1 MKKIVYM
8 LLFILI
14 FLTWCWKNNEEPINN
29 QINIDSNDIQFKF
42 TSIERIHDYLSDKE
56 KIKFE
61 IPEKSNFNKDYFY
74 SKIKIQET
82 IFTGCVSSGWL
93 KYDWFNQYIDQN
105 NNCPE
110 IGYKIIIPWGI
121 FDAYIPKNKKVTNCS
136 ISNPIV
142 CRNENINEQEVI
154 EYYNK
159 HKECPSWFIYS
170 SAWIK
175 WPTASCD
182 KLTWFCH
189 RTTCGYKENWKWRTC
204 DLEKHVRCWWE
215 RSIEIKIGD
224 PCDFFLWMWM
234 VPADGSCDEKLN
246 NK

>member
-8 LLFILI
+8 LLFMLI

-29 QINIDSNDIQFKF
+29 QINIDSNNIQFKF

-121 FDAYIPKNKKVTNCS
+121 FDAYIPKDKKVTNCS

-170 SAWIK
+170 SAWIN

-182 KLTWFCH
+182 KPTWYCH

-246 NK
+246 KK